1 MKSRIF
7 LRDRTDRESGR
18 VRAVLHVFAIILA
31 GLCLSLAFAS
41 CMGGP
46 APAEQ
51 PAAAQP
57 EAKPDLGAL
66 ISARDASGIKDFF
79 KNRELLDTPDAEG
92 YYPLHRAVQQ
102 DSADV
107 VDLLAALGA
116 RLESTDSR
124 GRTPLRLAVEL
135 GEAGCARVLA
145 DRGAS
150 IFAKDGSGATAA
162 AIALAKGG
170 DIFNA
175 VFNAKTVNQ
184 RSADGTSALHI
195 AADGLLEEATRRLL
209 DLGADPTIRSQA
221 GRLPVDM
228 ALLHPD
234 RIESAKI
241 AEFLIQR
248 GPSPSFP
255 EFAWF
260 AQAARAMNYGTL
272 RFEDGNTPLHE
283 AVAARQKGFV
293 EFLLSRKANPNAR
306 NTAGSAPLHEAVR
319 SGWLDGTALLLK
331 GSADP
336 NVRDGFDN
344 TPLHIA
350 LPETGREA
358 SVELLLSS
366 GADPSLKDR
375 NGNLPLHIAVQ
386 VGYSSAL
393 VDRLLKAGS
402 PVNGANAAG
411 DTALHLA
418 LRGSRLDYVP
428 ILLGQGADIFLAN
441 GKAETPLSMAIT
453 LAGVPSSPDEA
464 SGGAAG
470 SGTVP
475 QAGKA
480 DPYAA
485 LQAVVTPT
493 NVDSRDNLGNTP
505 LHIAI
510 ALMASPRA
518 IALIAERGAD
528 VNARNNAGDSPLH
541 LAVRKNWKAQGE
553 ALLQAKADIFASNV
567 KGETPLSIALA
578 SPVPVDWLF
587 NSQTIIARDAYGDTP
602 LHHAARLNLDK
613 AIGFL
618 CLKGADPNARNSDG
632 ATPLASAVKADAQ
645 AAASALLGDGASL
658 ASRDAMGDTAL
669 HIAVLWSARRCLP
682 VLMDAGADPDARNL
696 SGESPLHQATKKR
709 DLDSL
714 RFLMGRGASVQAR
727 DNRGATPLFVAA
739 KSGAI
744 EAEKLLIASGA
755 EIDARDLAGRSPLA
769 AAVDAGET
777 ECARVLVAAGASI
790 LARDTE
796 GESPLTMAARRN
808 PALVEAL
815 ITPANVNQADA
826 DGRAPLR
833 ILIDAKAPITTIELA
848 LSRGGLVNARD
859 RDSRSALHAALASG
873 DLAIAARLSGAG
885 ADIFAADRDGVTP
898 VTLAMGSS
906 LEALK
911 AILGGGKVKALDPMG
926 QSLLHYAALSGRMA
940 IADWLLSEGVD
951 RSARNILGETA
962 ADIAEKR
969 GYAELAAKLR

>member
-7 LRDRTDRESGR
+7 LRDRTEGEVGGS
-18 VRAVLHVFAIILA
+18 RAVLRVFAIVLA
-31 GLCLSLAFAS
+31 SLCLSLALAS
-41 CMGGP
+41 CLGGP
-46 APAEQ
+46 VPVEQ
-51 PAAAQP
+51 PAATQP

-66 ISARDASGIKDFF
+66 ISAKDASGIKDFF
-79 KNRELLDTPDAEG
+79 RNRELLDTPDAEG

-135 GEAGCARVLA
+135 GEAGCAKVLA

-150 IFAKDGSGATAA
+150 IFAKDGSGTTAA
-162 AIALAKGG
+162 AVALAKGG
-170 DIFNA
+170 DIFSA
-175 VFNAKTVNQ
+175 VFNAKNVNQ
-184 RSADGTSALHI
+184 RSADGTTALHI
-195 AADGLLEEATRRLL
+195 AADSLLEDAARKLL
-209 DLGADPTIRSQA
+209 DLGADPAQKNQA

-234 RIESAKI
+234 RVESARI
-241 AEFLIQR
+241 AELLIQR

-260 AQAARAMNYGTL
+260 AQAARAMNYATL

-319 SGWLDGTALLLK
+319 AGWLDGAALLLK
-331 GSADP
+331 GGADP

-358 SVELLLSS
+358 CVDLLLSS

-375 NGNLPLHIAVQ
+375 NGNIPLHIAVQ
-386 VGYSSAL
+386 VGYSTTL

-402 PVNGANAAG
+402 PVNAANAAG

-418 LRGSRLDYVP
+418 LRGSRLEYVP
-428 ILLGQGADIFLAN
+428 LLLSNGADIFLAN
-441 GKAETPLSMAIT
+441 GKGETPLSMAIA
-453 LAGVPSSPDEA
+453 LAN
-464 SGGAAG
+464 AATPAG
-470 SGTVP
+470 PATSGTVP
-475 QAGKA
+475 QTGKA
-480 DPYAA
+480 DPFAA
-485 LQAVVTPT
+485 LQSVVTPA
-493 NVDSRDNLGNTP
+493 NVGSRDNLGNTP
-505 LHIAI
+505 LHLAVSLQASPQAIAI
-510 ALMASPRA
+510 ISS
-518 IALIAERGAD
+518 RGAD

-541 LAVRKNWKAQGE
+541 LAVRKNWRAQGE

-587 NSQTIIARDAYGDTP
+587 NSQTIVARDTYGDTP
-602 LHHAARLNLDK
+602 LHHAARLNYDK
-613 AIGFL
+613 AIDFL

-632 ATPLASAVKADAQ
+632 ATPLAAAVKADAQ
-645 AAASALLGDGASL
+645 AAAAALLKDGASL
-658 ASRDAMGDTAL
+658 SARDAMGDTPL
-669 HIAVLWSARRCLP
+669 HIAVLWSARHCLP

-709 DLDSL
+709 DVESL

-727 DNRGATPLFVAA
+727 DNRGATPLFIAA
-739 KSGAI
+739 KSGAVD
-744 EAEKLLIASGA
+744 AEKLLIASGA
-755 EIDARDLAGRSPLA
+755 EIDARDLAGRSPLG
-769 AAVDAGET
+769 AAVESGEV
-777 ECARVLVAAGASI
+777 ECARLLVAAGASI
-790 LARDTE
+790 LARDAE
-796 GESPLTMAARRN
+796 GESPLTMAAGRA

-815 ITPANVNQADA
+815 VTPANANLADA
-826 DGRAPLR
+826 DGKAPLR
-833 ILIDAKAPITTIELA
+833 VLVDAKAPIASIELV

-859 RDSRSALHAALASG
+859 RNSSTALHAALAAG
-873 DLAIAARLSGAG
+873 DLVCAARLAGAG
-885 ADIFAADRDGVTP
+885 ADIFAADRDGTTP
-898 VTLAMGSS
+898 VSLAMASG

-911 AILGGGKVKALDPMG
+911 AIVGGGRAKALDPMG
-926 QSLLHYAALSGRMA
+926 QTLLHYAARAGKA
-940 IADWLLSEGVD
+940 QIADWLLSEGVD
-951 RSARNILGETA
+951 RSTRNILGETA

>member
-7 LRDRTDRESGR
+7 LRDSTDGEGGR
-18 VRAVLHVFAIILA
+18 VRAVLRVFAIVLA
-31 GLCLSLAFAS
+31 GLCLSLTLAS
-41 CMGGP
+41 CLGGP
-46 APAEQ
+46 TPVEQ

-57 EAKPDLGAL
+57 EARPDLGAL
-66 ISARDASGIKDFF
+66 ISAKDASGIKDFF
-79 KNRELLDTPDAEG
+79 KNRELLDTPDADG

-116 RLESTDSR
+116 RLESVDSR

-135 GEAGCARVLA
+135 GEAGCAKVLA

-150 IFAKDGSGATAA
+150 IFAKDSSGTTAA

-170 DIFNA
+170 DIFA
-175 VFNAKTVNQ
+175 SVFNSRNINQ
-184 RSADGTSALHI
+184 RSPDGTTALHI
-195 AADGLLEEATRRLL
+195 AADSLLEDAARKLL
-209 DLGADPTIRSQA
+209 DLGADPALKNQA

-234 RIESAKI
+234 RIESARI
-241 AEFLIQR
+241 AELLIQR

-260 AQAARAMNYGTL
+260 AQAARAMNYATL

-319 SGWLDGTALLLK
+319 SGWLDGAALLLK
-331 GSADP
+331 GGADP

-358 SVELLLSS
+358 CVDLLLSS

-375 NGNLPLHIAVQ
+375 NGNIPLHIAVQ
-386 VGYSSAL
+386 VGYSTAL

-402 PVNGANAAG
+402 PANAANAAG

-418 LRGSRLDYVP
+418 LRGGRLEYVP
-428 ILLGQGADIFLAN
+428 LLLSNGADIFLAN
-441 GKAETPLSMAIT
+441 GKGETPLSMAI
-453 LAGVPSSPDEA
+453 A
-464 SGGAAG
+464 SANAAP
-470 SGTVP
+470 GTAP

-480 DPYAA
+480 DPFAA
-485 LQAVVTPT
+485 LQAVVTPA
-493 NVDSRDNLGNTP
+493 NVGSRDNLGNTP
-505 LHIAI
+505 LHLAVSLQASPQSIAI
-510 ALMASPRA
+510 IAS
-518 IALIAERGAD
+518 RGAD

-553 ALLQAKADIFASNV
+553 AILQAKADIFASNV

-578 SPVPVDWLF
+578 SPLPVDWLF
-587 NSQTIIARDAYGDTP
+587 NSQTIVARDTYGDTP
-602 LHHAARLNLDK
+602 LHHAARLNFDK
-613 AIGFL
+613 AIDFL

-632 ATPLASAVKADAQ
+632 ATPLAAAVKADAQ
-645 AAASALLGDGASL
+645 AAASALLKDGASL
-658 ASRDAMGDTAL
+658 AARDAMGDTAL
-669 HIAVLWSARRCLP
+669 HIAVLWSARRSLP

-709 DLDSL
+709 DVESL

-739 KSGAI
+739 KSGA
-744 EAEKLLIASGA
+744 ADAARLLIASGA

-769 AAVDAGET
+769 AAVESGEAD
-777 ECARVLVAAGASI
+777 CARLLVAAGASI
-790 LARDTE
+790 LARDAE
-796 GESPLTMAARRN
+796 GECPLTMAARRS
-808 PALVEAL
+808 PALVDAL
-815 ITPANVNQADA
+815 VTPANANQADA
-826 DGRAPLR
+826 DGKAPLR
-833 ILIDAKAPITTIELA
+833 VLIDAKAPIAAIELV

-859 RDSRSALHAALASG
+859 RDSRTALHAAYAMG
-873 DLAIAARLSGAG
+873 DLVCAARLAGAG
-885 ADIFAADRDGVTP
+885 ADIFATDRNGVTP
-898 VTLAMGSS
+898 VSLAMDSG

-911 AILGGGKVKALDPMG
+911 AILGGGRAKNLDPMG
-926 QSLLHYAALSGRMA
+926 QSLLHYAARAGKPQ

-951 RSARNILGETA
+951 KSTRNILGETA

-969 GYAELAAKLR
+969 GFAELAAKLR

>member
-7 LRDRTDRESGR
+7 LRDSTDREGDM
-18 VRAVLHVFAIILA
+18 VRAALRVFAIVLA
-31 GLCLSLAFAS
+31 GLCLSLSLAS
-41 CMGGP
+41 CLGGP
-46 APAEQ
+46 TPVEQ

-66 ISARDASGIKDFF
+66 ISAKDASGIKDFF
-79 KNRELLDTPDAEG
+79 KNRELLDTSDAEG

-116 RLESTDSR
+116 RLESVDSR

-135 GEAGCARVLA
+135 GEAGCAKVLA

-150 IFAKDGSGATAA
+150 IFAKDSSGTTAA
-162 AIALAKGG
+162 AVALAKGG
-170 DIFNA
+170 DIFA
-175 VFNAKTVNQ
+175 SVFNSRNINQ
-184 RSADGTSALHI
+184 RSADGTTALHI
-195 AADGLLEEATRRLL
+195 AADSLLEDAARRLL
-209 DLGADPTIRSQA
+209 DLGADPALKNQA

-234 RIESAKI
+234 RIESARI
-241 AEFLIQR
+241 AELLIQR

-260 AQAARAMNYGTL
+260 AQAARAMNYATL

-319 SGWLDGTALLLK
+319 AGWLDGAALLLK
-331 GSADP
+331 GGADP

-358 SVELLLSS
+358 CVDLLLSS

-375 NGNLPLHIAVQ
+375 NGNIPLHIAVQ
-386 VGYSSAL
+386 VGYSTAL
-393 VDRLLKAGS
+393 IDRLLRAGS
-402 PVNGANAAG
+402 PANAANAAG

-418 LRGSRLDYVP
+418 LRGGRLEYVP
-428 ILLGQGADIFLAN
+428 LLLSSGADIFLAN
-441 GKAETPLSMAIT
+441 GKGETPLSMAIA
-453 LAGVPSSPDEA
+453 LANAAPQSAGAAA
-464 SGGAAG
+464 SG
-470 SGTVP
+470 SVP
-475 QAGKA
+475 QTGKA
-480 DPYAA
+480 DPFAA
-485 LQAVVTPT
+485 LQAVVTPA
-493 NVDSRDNLGNTP
+493 NVGSRDNLGNTP
-505 LHIAI
+505 LHLAV
-510 ALMASPRA
+510 ALQASPQA
-518 IALIAERGAD
+518 IALIASRGAD

-553 ALLQAKADIFASNV
+553 AILQAKADIFASNV

-578 SPVPVDWLF
+578 SVLPVDWLF
-587 NSQTIIARDAYGDTP
+587 NSQTIVARDTYGDTP
-602 LHHAARLNLDK
+602 LHHAARLNFDK
-613 AIGFL
+613 AIDFL
-618 CLKGADPNARNSDG
+618 CLKGADPTARNSDG
-632 ATPLASAVKADAQ
+632 ATPLAAAVKADAQ
-645 AAASALLGDGASL
+645 AAATALLKDGASL
-658 ASRDAMGDTAL
+658 AARDAMGDTAL

-709 DLDSL
+709 DVESL

-727 DNRGATPLFVAA
+727 DNRGVTPLFVAA
-739 KSGAI
+739 KSGAQD
-744 EAEKLLIASGA
+744 ALKLLIAAGA

-769 AAVDAGET
+769 AAVDSGEA
-777 ECARVLVAAGASI
+777 ECARLLVAAGASI
-790 LARDTE
+790 LARDAE
-796 GESPLTMAARRN
+796 GESPLTMAAKRS
-808 PALVEAL
+808 PSLVDAL
-815 ITPANVNQADA
+815 ITPINVNLADA
-826 DGRAPLR
+826 DGKAPLR
-833 ILIDAKAPITTIELA
+833 ILIEAKAPIATIELV

-859 RDSRSALHAALASG
+859 RDSRTALHAAFAMG
-873 DLAIAARLSGAG
+873 DLVCAARLAGAG
-885 ADIFAADRDGVTP
+885 ADIFAADRNGVTP
-898 VTLAMGSS
+898 VSLAMDSG
-906 LEALK
+906 LDALK
-911 AILGGGKVKALDPMG
+911 AILGGGRAKNLDPMG
-926 QSLLHYAALSGRMA
+926 QSLLHYAARAGKTQ

-951 RSARNILGETA
+951 KSTRNILGETA

-969 GYAELAAKLR
+969 GFAELAAKLR